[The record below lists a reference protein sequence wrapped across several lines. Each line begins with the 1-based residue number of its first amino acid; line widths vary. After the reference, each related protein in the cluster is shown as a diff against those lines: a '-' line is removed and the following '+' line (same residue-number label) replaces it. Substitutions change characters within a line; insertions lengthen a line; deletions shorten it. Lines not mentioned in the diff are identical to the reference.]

1 MFTGLIECMGNVV
14 EVTPRSGAVRIAIR
28 SALPVS
34 EMKDGE
40 SVAVDGVCLTV
51 SNRAQDRFHLDA
63 VQETLQRTTLGR
75 IRPGQQV
82 NLERAL
88 RASDRLGG
96 HLVSGH
102 VDETTTLTDVRRRGA
117 DYRVRFR
124 LADSI
129 RRYVAQKGS
138 IAVQGVS
145 LTVSDLAPAEFEVA
159 LVPET
164 LERTNLGK
172 LRPGD
177 PVNLEVDLLARYLDR
192 LLEAR
197 HQSG

>member
-1 MFTGLIECMGNVV
+1 MFTGLIECLGQIV
-14 EVTPRSGAVRIAIR
+14 EVAPRSGARRIAIR
-28 SALPVS
+28 SALPLS

-51 SNRAQDRFHLDA
+51 SSRSGDRFHVDA
-63 VQETLQRTTLGR
+63 VQETLQRTTLG
-75 IRPGQQV
+75 QEV

-102 VDETTTLTDVRRRGA
+102 VDETTALTSVRRGGA

-124 LADSI
+124 LAESV
-129 RRYVAQKGS
+129 RRYVARKGS
-138 IAVQGVS
+138 VAVHGVS
-145 LTVSDLAPAEFEVA
+145 LTVSDLGSDEFEVA

-172 LRPGD
+172 LGPGD

-197 HQSG
+197 HRGD

>member
-117 DYRVRFR
+117 R

-145 LTVSDLAPAEFEVA
+145 LTVSDLAPVEFEVA